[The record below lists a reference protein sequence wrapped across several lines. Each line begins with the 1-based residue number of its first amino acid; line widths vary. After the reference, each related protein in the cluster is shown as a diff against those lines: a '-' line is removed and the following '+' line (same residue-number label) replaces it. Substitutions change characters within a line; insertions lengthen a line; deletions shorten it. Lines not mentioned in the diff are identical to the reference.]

1 MATTPC
7 NQQLGAKLTNTCH
20 DFGSKELLGVFSQHK
35 VYYQLF
41 PSNVLSLAV
50 VTVIEKQLP
59 RGGTQSESR
68 SHLVS
73 CIIYIKRHRFSMA

>member
-1 MATTPC
+1 MAATLC
-7 NQQLGAKLTNTCH
+7 SQQLGAKLTNICH
-20 DFGSKELLGVFSQHK
+20 DLGSKEVLGVFSQHK

-41 PSNVLSLAV
+41 PSNVSRLAV
-50 VTVIEKQLP
+50 ETVIEKQLP